1 MFSES
6 KKPEVKEQQED
17 QSSSSKSTTKTTEE
31 NAFHLP
37 FGATP
42 LPPELQQRK
51 GRFWNYEKNRW
62 SFCSD
67 ESDDEHGGGVGGGV
81 GVGLGVGGGGV
92 GGAGNVNVQKAAQA
106 DAKADNK
113 GKPEA
118 TIMNFSG
125 PEVKAGQIMKPTT
138 DVVAPQIKEIR
149 LAFVAGE
156 FLSERP

>member
-1 MFSES
+1 MNFFLCNS
-6 KKPEVKEQQED
+6 KTI
-17 QSSSSKSTTKTTEE
+17 SSSQ
-31 NAFHLP
+31 NAS
-37 FGATP
+37 GS
-42 LPPELQQRK
+42 
-51 GRFWNYEKNRW
+51 G
-62 SFCSD
+62 
-67 ESDDEHGGGVGGGV
+67 GGGV
-81 GVGLGVGGGGV
+81 GVG
-92 GGAGNVNVQKAAQA
+92 GAGNANVQKATQA

-156 FLSERP
+156 FLRERPGKALA